1 MDNRV
6 RITIDDNGVADVALV
21 RSDKMN
27 ALDFEMFDALAA
39 AITRLK
45 SEPNLRVVVLHGEG
59 KAFCAG
65 LDMGRMAKLNNG
77 EPGATR
83 DLRTRTHGIANSA
96 QYVGLGWREIP
107 VPVIAAVHG
116 VAFGGG
122 LQVALGADI
131 RYVTADLKM
140 SVMEIKWGLVPDMAG
155 VALMRGLVRDDH
167 ARELTYTGRIVDGTE
182 AVALGLA
189 TRVCADPLAEAR
201 AMAQALAQRSPSA
214 LRADKRLMNASSQV
228 LSDSALALLQAESD
242 EQVQLMGKPNQ
253 LEAVR
258 ANLEKRAAGV
268 LHRAGLI
275 AARRCSATTP
285 SAPRWPAAWRPGRCW
300 RPTPPA

>member
-1 MDNRV
+1 MENRV
-6 RITIDDNGVADVALV
+6 RITIDNNGVADVALV

-27 ALDFEMFDALAA
+27 ALDAEMFAALAA
-39 AITRLK
+39 AIDRLK
-45 SEPNLRVVVLHGEG
+45 AEPKLRAVVLHGEG

-65 LDMGRMAKLNNG
+65 LDMGRMAKMNSG
-77 EPGATR
+77 EPGGVR
-83 DLRTRTHGIANSA
+83 ELRPRTHGISNSS
-96 QYVGLGWREIP
+96 QYVGLGWRELP

-131 RYVTADLKM
+131 RLVTADLKM

-155 VALMRGLVRDDH
+155 VVLMRGLVRDDH
-167 ARELTYTGRIVDGTE
+167 ARELCYTGRIVDGHE

-201 AMAQALAQRSPSA
+201 AMAQALAQRNPSA

-228 LSDSALALLQAESD
+228 LADSAAALLQAESD

-253 LEAVR
+253 VEAVR
-258 ANLEKRAAGV
+258 ANLEKRAPVFSTAQ
-268 LHRAGLI
+268 A
-275 AARRCSATTP
+275 
-285 SAPRWPAAWRPGRCW
+285 
-300 RPTPPA
+300 

>member
-6 RITIDDNGVADVALV
+6 RITLDDNGVADVALV

-27 ALDFEMFDALAA
+27 ALDFEMFDALAQ

-45 SEPNLRVVVLHGEG
+45 AEPALRVVVLHGEG

-65 LDMGRMAKLNNG
+65 LDMGRFGKMAD
-77 EPGATR
+77 GADGGLR
-83 DLRTRTHGIANSA
+83 DLRPRTHGIANSA

-122 LQVALGADI
+122 LQVALGADF
-131 RYVTADLKM
+131 RYVTADVKM

-155 VALMRGLVRDDH
+155 IVLMRGLVRDDH
-167 ARELTYTGRIVDGTE
+167 ARELTYTGRIVDGHE

-214 LRADKRLMNASSQV
+214 LRADKRLMNASSGV
-228 LSDSALALLQAESD
+228 LSDSARALLQAESD
-242 EQVQLMGKPNQ
+242 EQVALMGKPNQ

-258 ANLEKRAAGV
+258 ANLEKRAPVFSTSQA
-268 LHRAGLI
+268 
-275 AARRCSATTP
+275 
-285 SAPRWPAAWRPGRCW
+285 
-300 RPTPPA
+300 